1 MFTLKYVAV
10 LLQPLSL
17 SCIVSIVISLTSW
30 WTQVA
35 AILLLEQLLIP
46 SCIDT
51 TIVPCEYQLMILIK
65 T

>member
-1 MFTLKYVAV
+1 MWLFFFN
-10 LLQPLSL
+10 LSL
-17 SCIVSIVISLTSW
+17 YLVLSPYVISLTSW